1 MHFGNMKFKKVQR
14 EEQAEADGTETL
26 HAPLKFYNFEQL
38 CITFTNYNH
47 HMFILEQGEYKREGT
62 ERTFIDLGL
71 DLQACISHSNK
82 ELKQKDWYILSMGIL
97 SILEEECMFPKATD
111 VSFKTKLY
119 DNHAGKSPNFLKPR
133 PDKKRKYE
141 THFEWCRTTS
151 HAFLRTLSVVMQ
163 LHGSKDKRR
172 RKKGSFQTISQLHR
186 EAWTHSKSSSSC
198 GVTEYRRDLYLQE
211 GLPQPDPLCRVQT
224 AMGIAPLSHIQYPIL
239 NPMAIP
245 EHSFVDSRKAVEK
258 LLGSLDSTSLESPR

>member
-1 MHFGNMKFKKVQR
+1 MPIRSSKIRVWIPGEKDDYIEVEVKELNGDKATVETKDGRTYSGLFCVITNPYKYLPVYSSEVIAANKGKRRNEIPPHIY
-14 EEQAEADGTETL
+14 AIADNACIGMLSTL

-82 ELKQKDWYILSMGIL
+82 ELKQKDWYIL
-97 SILEEECMFPKATD
+97 EECMFPKATD

-119 DNHAGKSPNFLKPR
+119 DNHTGKSPNFLKPR
-133 PDKKRKYE
+133 PDKNRKYE
-141 THFEWCRTTS
+141 THFELVHYAGVVPYNIRGMDPS
-151 HAFLRTLSVVMQ
+151 QVLQQLR
-163 LHGSKDKRR
+163 
-172 RKKGSFQTISQLHR
+172 
-186 EAWTHSKSSSSC
+186 
-198 GVTEYRRDLYLQE
+198 
-211 GLPQPDPLCRVQT
+211 
-224 AMGIAPLSHIQYPIL
+224 YPIR